1 MGRHLF
7 HYQFLEVLRM
17 KWVIG
22 WTLLFPLILATAFYA
37 GFGNLIK
44 AGNEPMDPIPVAVV
58 TDGDAEDSSFM
69 ETLRGL
75 ADGAGEDN
83 TDNIPAA
90 QSVGDNADNH
100 TATEETSF
108 TSGEK
113 ANSTAAGNISS
124 SAAIKAGNRLFQL
137 RDASG
142 AERIFVRS
150 DGGEEKALELLKSGE
165 VAGVY
170 YDNGDREDAAPT
182 LTVAENGMEQTVLAQ
197 FLKTYINYSDV
208 ITGMVQETIDGLRSG
223 LTAGIASG
231 STSGITSGSAP
242 EIASESTSE
251 IASGSASGEKS
262 SEGILSRVLNVIG
275 AIRILQS
282 DEELLEPVTF
292 RKDLVDANMQYFFSL
307 IAMASL
313 FSSWMSTIFMKNLL
327 ADQSD
332 RGIRFEVSPAS
343 RFGAVAAAAAAGIL
357 ITSISNVI
365 VVLYIEYVLGLRFHV
380 PFGFIVIVTTLGA
393 AVGISSGICI
403 ATFTKGKDSL
413 NNAIPLL
420 FTMVSSFLS
429 GLMVGGMRQ
438 LLEVYAP
445 VVNRINPASAIADA
459 LYCAGTYGIDS
470 RYWENCGILAVMTA
484 LSLTVAAVRLRG
496 KSYDHL

>member
-58 TDGDAEDSSFM
+58 LDSDAADSNFV
-69 ETLRGL
+69 ETLRGP
-75 ADGAGEDN
+75 AED
-83 TDNIPAA
+83 D
-90 QSVGDNADNH
+90 Q
-100 TATEETSF
+100 
-108 TSGEK
+108 
-113 ANSTAAGNISS
+113 
-124 SAAIKAGNRLFQL
+124 LFAL
-137 RDASG
+137 RDESG
-142 AERIFVRS
+142 AERIFDRQN
-150 DGGEEKALELLKSGE
+150 GGAEKALELLKSGE
-165 VAGVY
+165 VAGIY
-170 YDNGDREDAAPT
+170 YDNGDNGTAPT
-182 LTVAENGMEQTVLAQ
+182 LTVAENGMEETVLSQ

-208 ITGMVQETIDGLRSG
+208 ITGVVQGTIDEV
-223 LTAGIASG
+223 TADL
-231 STSGITSGSAP
+231 TSGMTSDL
-242 EIASESTSE
+242 ASEMTSE
-251 IASGSASGEKS
+251 FTSGEKS
-262 SEGILSRVLNVIG
+262 SRGILSRVLGAIG
-275 AIRILQS
+275 AIKALQS
-282 DEELLEPVTF
+282 DEELLEPVIF
-292 RKDLVDANMQYFFSL
+292 REDPVDANMQYFFSL

-357 ITSISNVI
+357 ITSISNLI
-365 VVLYIEYVLGLRFHV
+365 VVVYIEYVLGLRFHV
-380 PFGFIVIVTTLGA
+380 SLGYIAIVTTLGA

-403 ATFTKGKDSL
+403 ATFTKGRDSL

-445 VVNRINPASAIADA
+445 FVNRINPASAIADA
-459 LYCAGTYGIDS
+459 LYSAGTYGIDR

-484 LSLTVAAVRLRG
+484 LFLTVAAVRLRG